1 LFISVSPVQKRVILF
16 LYRIVPLYF
25 IAVNT
30 GLAGIR
36 KSLMKEKKRVK
47 PKSAPVTDSAPL
59 LLDRLRNLALRFDFL
74 ILFILFFI
82 VYNTVSRMTMSGDT
96 NPAAFLPLA
105 LILHQT
111 VYFDA
116 FIGAGLGPNVA
127 YAFPLVNGHYVSLF
141 PIVTPVLIT
150 PVYFLS
156 YILYSVF
163 QVPFDTMSIMIL
175 AKTCASIIAA
185 LSCVFVYL
193 AGKELF
199 SQKIALSTALVYAF
213 ATSTWSVSSQA
224 LWQHGTVELLLI
236 LMIYLVI
243 KNERERSRNTIIFLG
258 LLTGL
263 FLFNRPPDAVLLL
276 PIIGYVVWYERQ
288 NFLVYAISTAATG
301 LPFLVYN
308 LSIFGNVF
316 GGYRENLG
324 FFSFGFDSLGNFIGL
339 LIAPNVGLLVFSP
352 VLLLSIFGYLKL
364 NFISNMRIRQ
374 VLVVFGPAIVL
385 QILVYSFFGLWE
397 SSVAFSYGQR
407 FLTGFIPVLA
417 IFTGIATNEFF
428 ITEPD
433 TFRTRA
439 FKLVII
445 LLIGSSVIIQA
456 IGVFLYP
463 LYPYRST
470 SSERTWDWDH
480 SIVIDSYWYGISHID
495 SITTYVFP
503 PLSPLL
509 HLQFDNPWAPS
520 P

>member
-1 LFISVSPVQKRVILF
+1 
-16 LYRIVPLYF
+16 
-25 IAVNT
+25 
-30 GLAGIR
+30 
-36 KSLMKEKKRVK
+36 MKEKKRARK
-47 PKSAPVTDSAPL
+47 ESAPVTDRTPAF
-59 LLDRLRNLALRFDFL
+59 LDRLRNLALRFDVL
-74 ILFILFFI
+74 ILFILVFI
-82 VYNTVSRMTMSGDT
+82 VYNTVFRMTMSGDT

-116 FIGAGLGPNVA
+116 FIGAGLGPGVA

-150 PVYFLS
+150 PVYFVS
-156 YILYSVF
+156 YLLFTIF
-163 QVPFDTMSIMIL
+163 QVPFDSMSIMIL
-175 AKTCASIIAA
+175 AKTSATIIAA

-199 SQKIALSTALVYAF
+199 LKKTALATALVYAF

-243 KNERERSRNTIIFLG
+243 KNERDRSRTTIVFLG

-263 FLFNRPPDAVLLL
+263 FVFNRPPDAVLLI
-276 PIIGYVVWYERQ
+276 PIVGYVVWYERQ
-288 NFLVYAISTAATG
+288 NLPVYATAAAAAA
-301 LPFLVYN
+301 LPFLIYN

-316 GGYRENLG
+316 GGYKQNLG
-324 FFSFGFDSLGNFIGL
+324 VFTFGPDSIGNFAGL

-352 VLLLSIFGYLKL
+352 VLILAVFGYLNL
-364 NFISNMRIRQ
+364 RTISSVRIRQ
-374 VLVVFGPAIVL
+374 VLFVFGPAIVL
-385 QILVYSFFGLWE
+385 EILVYSFFGFWE

-417 IFTGIATNEFF
+417 IFVGIAINEFF
-428 ITEPD
+428 KAEPALS
-433 TFRTRA
+433 TTKA
-439 FKLVII
+439 VQAVII
-445 LLIGSSVIIQA
+445 LLIVSSVIIQA

-463 LYPYRST
+463 LYPDRST
-470 SSERTWDWDH
+470 SSDRTWDWDH
-480 SIVIDSYWYGISHID
+480 SIILESFRYGISRID
-495 SITTYVFP
+495 SITTYSFP
-503 PLSPLL
+503 PLPPLI
-509 HLQFDNPWAPS
+509 HLQVKNPEAIP

>member
-1 LFISVSPVQKRVILF
+1 
-16 LYRIVPLYF
+16 
-25 IAVNT
+25 
-30 GLAGIR
+30 
-36 KSLMKEKKRVK
+36 
-47 PKSAPVTDSAPL
+47 
-59 LLDRLRNLALRFDFL
+59 
-74 ILFILFFI
+74 
-82 VYNTVSRMTMSGDT
+82 MSGDT

-105 LILHQT
+105 LLLHQT

-116 FIGAGLGPNVA
+116 FVGAGLGPNVA
-127 YAFPLVNGHYVSLF
+127 YAFPLVYGHYVSLF

-150 PVYFLS
+150 PVYLVS
-156 YILYSVF
+156 YILYTVF
-163 QVPFDTMSIMIL
+163 QIPFDVTGIMIL
-175 AKTCASIIAA
+175 AKTSATIIAA
-185 LSCVFVYL
+185 LSCLFVYL
-193 AGKELF
+193 TGKELF
-199 SQKIALSTALVYAF
+199 SRKIALATALVYAF

-243 KNERERSRNTIIFLG
+243 KNERERSRNAIIFLG

-288 NFLVYAISTAATG
+288 NLPVYAISAAATG

-324 FFSFGFDSLGNFIGL
+324 FFSFGFNSLGNFIGL

-352 VLLLSIFGYLKL
+352 VLLLSVFGYLNL
-364 NFISNMRIRQ
+364 NFISNMRVRQ
-374 VLVVFGPAIVL
+374 VLVVYGPAIVL

-407 FLTGFIPVLA
+407 FLTGFVPVLA
-417 IFTGIATNEFF
+417 IFTGIAMHECS

-433 TFRTRA
+433 TFRTRI
-439 FKLVII
+439 FKVVII
-445 LLIGSSVIIQA
+445 LLIVSSVIIQA

-463 LYPYRST
+463 LYPDRST

-480 SIVIDSYWYGISHID
+480 SIVIECYQYGISHID
-495 SITTYVFP
+495 SITTYSFP
-503 PLSPLL
+503 PLPPLF
-509 HLQFDNPWAPS
+509 HQQFDNSGAAS

>member
-1 LFISVSPVQKRVILF
+1 
-16 LYRIVPLYF
+16 
-25 IAVNT
+25 
-30 GLAGIR
+30 
-36 KSLMKEKKRVK
+36 MKDKKRTRGKSTPAEKSV
-47 PKSAPVTDSAPL
+47 PSTMSAPD
-59 LLDRLRNLALRFDFL
+59 LLDRLRNSAIRFDYL
-74 ILFILFFI
+74 ILFIAIFL

-116 FIGAGLGPNVA
+116 FIGAGLGQSVA

-150 PVYFLS
+150 PVYFVSSL
-156 YILYSVF
+156 LYTAFSL
-163 QVPFDTMSIMIL
+163 PLDTTAIMLL
-175 AKTCASIIAA
+175 AKTSATIIAA

-199 SQKIALSTALVYAF
+199 PRKIALFTALVYAV

-243 KNERERSRNTIIFLG
+243 RNVKEPSRNTLIFLG

-276 PIIGYVVWYERQ
+276 PIIGYIAWYERK
-288 NFLVYAISTAATG
+288 NLPVYAVSAAATG

-316 GGYRENLG
+316 GGYQQNLG
-324 FFSFGFDSLGNFIGL
+324 VFSFGLDSIGNFAGL
-339 LIAPNVGLLVFSP
+339 LVAPNVGLLIFSP
-352 VLLLSIFGYLKL
+352 VLVLSVFGYLKL
-364 NFISNMRIRQ
+364 ETIANPRIRQ
-374 VLVVFGPAIVL
+374 FLLVFGPAIVL
-385 QILVYSFFGLWE
+385 EILVYSFFGFWE

-407 FLTGFIPVLA
+407 FLTGFVPVLA
-417 IFTGIATNEFF
+417 IFIGIVLNEIFMA
-428 ITEPD
+428 EPE
-433 TFRTRA
+433 TLKTRA
-439 FKLVII
+439 VQALIV
-445 LLIGSSVIIQA
+445 LLIVSSVIIQA

-463 LYPYRST
+463 LYPDRST
-470 SSERTWDWDH
+470 NSERTWDWNH
-480 SIVIDSYWYGISHID
+480 SIIVGSFWYGISHID
-495 SITTYVFP
+495 SITTYSFP
-503 PLSPLL
+503 PLPPVYHLRIRSPGGT
-509 HLQFDNPWAPS
+509 PS
-520 P
+520 

>member
-1 LFISVSPVQKRVILF
+1 
-16 LYRIVPLYF
+16 
-25 IAVNT
+25 
-30 GLAGIR
+30 
-36 KSLMKEKKRVK
+36 MKKKKRVQ
-47 PKSAPVTDSAPL
+47 PKSTPVTNSAPE
-59 LLDRLRNLALRFDFL
+59 LLDRLRNLAMRFDFL
-74 ILFILFFI
+74 ILFILIYI

-105 LILHQT
+105 LLLHQT

-116 FIGAGLGPNVA
+116 FVGAGLGPNVA

-150 PVYFLS
+150 PVYFVS
-156 YILYSVF
+156 YMLYSVF
-163 QVPFDTMSIMIL
+163 QIPFDVTSIMIL
-175 AKTCASIIAA
+175 AKTSATIIAA

-199 SQKIALSTALVYAF
+199 SKKIALLTALVYAF

-243 KNERERSRNTIIFLG
+243 KNEQERSRNTIIFMG
-258 LLTGL
+258 FLTGL

-288 NFLVYAISTAATG
+288 NLLVYAISAAATG

-316 GGYRENLG
+316 GGYSQNLG
-324 FFSFGFDSLGNFIGL
+324 FFSFGLDSIGNFAGL
-339 LIAPNVGLLVFSP
+339 LVAPNVGLLVFSP
-352 VLLLSIFGYLKL
+352 VLLMSVFGYLKL
-364 NFISNMRIRQ
+364 HTISSVRIRQ

-385 QILVYSFFGLWE
+385 EILVYSFFGLWE

-407 FLTGFIPVLA
+407 FLTGFVPVLV
-417 IFTGIATNEFF
+417 IFFGISVNEFF
-428 ITEPD
+428 IAEPK
-433 TFRTRA
+433 TFRTRIIQA
-439 FKLVII
+439 VIV
-445 LLIGSSVIIQA
+445 LLIVSSVIIQA

-463 LYPYRST
+463 LYPDRST
-470 SSERTWDWDH
+470 SSERPWDWDH
-480 SIVIDSYWYGISHID
+480 NIVIESCQYGISHID
-495 SITTYVFP
+495 SITIHSFP
-503 PLSPLL
+503 PLPPLL
-509 HLQFDNPWAPS
+509 HLQFDKTGATS

>member
-1 LFISVSPVQKRVILF
+1 
-16 LYRIVPLYF
+16 
-25 IAVNT
+25 VNT
-30 GLAGIR
+30 GPAGMR
-36 KSLMKEKKRVK
+36 KPPMKEKKRVQK
-47 PKSAPVTDSAPL
+47 KSAPVEDSTPTL
-59 LLDRLRNLALRFDFL
+59 PDRLRNLAMRFDFL
-74 ILFILFFI
+74 ILFILIFI

-116 FIGAGLGPNVA
+116 FVGAGLGPNVA
-127 YAFPLVNGHYVSLF
+127 YAFPLVNGHYVALF

-156 YILYSVF
+156 YLLYGVF
-163 QVPFDTMSIMIL
+163 QVPFDTTSIMVL
-175 AKTCASIIAA
+175 AKTSATILAA
-185 LSCVFVYL
+185 LSCVFLYL

-199 SQKIALSTALVYAF
+199 SKKIALATALVYAF
-213 ATSTWSVSSQA
+213 ATSTSSVSSQA

-263 FLFNRPPDAVLLL
+263 FLFNRPPEAVLLL
-276 PIIGYVVWYERQ
+276 PIIGYVVWYERE
-288 NFLVYAISTAATG
+288 NLPVYTISAAATG

-316 GGYRENLG
+316 GGYRQNLDL
-324 FFSFGFDSLGNFIGL
+324 FSFGFDSIGNFFGL

-352 VLLLSIFGYLKL
+352 VLILSIFGYLKL
-364 NFISNMRIRQ
+364 NFISNVRVRQ
-374 VLVVFGPAIVL
+374 LLVVFGPAIVL

-417 IFTGIATNEFF
+417 IFTGIAVNEFF
-428 ITEPD
+428 IAEPE
-433 TFRTRA
+433 TSRTRIIRA
-439 FKLVII
+439 VI
-445 LLIGSSVIIQA
+445 LLLIISSVIIQA

-463 LYPYRST
+463 LCPDRST
-470 SSERTWDWDH
+470 SSENPWDWDYNM
-480 SIVIDSYWYGISHID
+480 VIESWQYGISHVD
-495 SITTYVFP
+495 SITTYSFP
-503 PLSPLL
+503 PLPPLL
-509 HLQFDNPWAPS
+509 HLQFDNQGAS
-520 P
+520 PP

>member
-1 LFISVSPVQKRVILF
+1 
-16 LYRIVPLYF
+16 
-25 IAVNT
+25 
-30 GLAGIR
+30 
-36 KSLMKEKKRVK
+36 MKEKKRSQK
-47 PKSAPVTDSAPL
+47 KSAPVTDSAPL
-59 LLDRLRNLALRFDFL
+59 LLDRLRTLAMRFDFL
-74 ILFILFFI
+74 ILFILIFI

-96 NPAAFLPLA
+96 NPAAFLPLS

-116 FIGAGLGPNVA
+116 FVGAGLGPNVA

-150 PVYFLS
+150 PVYFVS
-156 YILYSVF
+156 YILYTVF
-163 QVPFDTMSIMIL
+163 QIPFDVTSIIIL
-175 AKTCASIIAA
+175 AKTSATIIAA

-199 SQKIALSTALVYAF
+199 SQKIALATALVYAF

-243 KNERERSRNTIIFLG
+243 KNEQERSRNAIIFLG

-276 PIIGYVVWYERQ
+276 PVIGYVVWYERQ
-288 NFLVYAISTAATG
+288 NLPLYAISAAATG

-316 GGYRENLG
+316 GGYSQNLG

-352 VLLLSIFGYLKL
+352 VLLLSVFGYLNL
-364 NFISNMRIRQ
+364 NFISTMRVRQ
-374 VLVVFGPAIVL
+374 VLFVYGPAIVL

-407 FLTGFIPVLA
+407 FLTGFVPVLA
-417 IFTGIATNEFF
+417 IYTGIAMHEFS

-433 TFRTRA
+433 TFRTR
-439 FKLVII
+439 VIQTI
-445 LLIGSSVIIQA
+445 IVLLIVSSVVSQA
-456 IGVFLYP
+456 IGVFLFP
-463 LYPYRST
+463 LCPDRST
-470 SSERTWDWDH
+470 SSERPWDWGH
-480 SIVIDSYWYGISHID
+480 PMIIESCQCGISRFD
-495 SITTYVFP
+495 SITTYSFP
-503 PLSPLL
+503 PLPPLL
-509 HLQFDNPWAPS
+509 HLQFDNPGATS

>member
-1 LFISVSPVQKRVILF
+1 
-16 LYRIVPLYF
+16 
-25 IAVNT
+25 
-30 GLAGIR
+30 
-36 KSLMKEKKRVK
+36 MKDKKRAKQKSTPVTK
-47 PKSAPVTDSAPL
+47 SVPVTNSAPE
-59 LLDRLRNLALRFDFL
+59 LLDRLRNFAMRFDYL
-74 ILFILFFI
+74 ILFILI
-82 VYNTVSRMTMSGDT
+82 SVIYNTVSRMTMSGDT

-116 FIGAGLGPNVA
+116 FVGAGLGPNVA

-150 PVYFLS
+150 PVYFVS
-156 YILYSVF
+156 SMLYTVF
-163 QVPFDTMSIMIL
+163 SIPFDTTSIMVL
-175 AKTCASIIAA
+175 AKTSATIIAA

-199 SQKIALSTALVYAF
+199 SRKIALFTTLVYAV

-243 KNERERSRNTIIFLG
+243 KNEREQSRNNIIFLG

-276 PIIGYVVWYERQ
+276 PIIGYVVWYERK
-288 NFLVYAISTAATG
+288 NLPVYALSAAVSG

-316 GGYRENLG
+316 GGYEQNLG
-324 FFSFGFDSLGNFIGL
+324 VFTFGLDSIGNFAGL

-352 VLLLSIFGYLKL
+352 VLILSVFGYLKL
-364 NFISNMRIRQ
+364 NMISNLRIRQ
-374 VLVVFGPAIVL
+374 VLFVFGPAIVL
-385 QILVYSFFGLWE
+385 EILVYSFFGFWE

-417 IFTGIATNEFF
+417 IFIGIAVTEFF
-428 ITEPD
+428 MAEPE

-439 FKLVII
+439 VRTFII
-445 LLIGSSVIIQA
+445 LLVVSSVIIQA

-463 LYPYRST
+463 LYPDRST

-480 SIVIDSYWYGISHID
+480 SIIVESYSYGISHID
-495 SITTYVFP
+495 SITTYSFP
-503 PLSPLL
+503 PLPPLL
-509 HLQFDNPWAPS
+509 HLQFDKTGATS